1 MVIRKVEKGERKW
14 KQKKGAG
21 RGKRGKEVKTDG
33 ANGSTGGDE
42 REKK

>member
-1 MVIRKVEKGERKW
+1 MEKGERKW
-14 KQKKGAG
+14 EQKKGAGYERG

-33 ANGSTGGDE
+33 ANGSTGRDE